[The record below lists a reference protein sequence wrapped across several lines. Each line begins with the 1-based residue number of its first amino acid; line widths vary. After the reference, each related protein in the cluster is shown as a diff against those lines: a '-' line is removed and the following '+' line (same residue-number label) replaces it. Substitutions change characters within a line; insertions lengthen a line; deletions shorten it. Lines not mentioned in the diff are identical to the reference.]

1 MGEDSS
7 EKTEEPTPH
16 KLREA
21 RKKGQI
27 AKSKEFTSAALL
39 LISFYTLKAFA
50 VKIWEQLSAVN
61 HLSLG
66 FIGTEFNGA
75 VAGIVLRESL
85 TLFFKMQLP
94 IFMIIVVATIV
105 LESVQTGFLFST
117 EALEPKLENLD
128 PIGGFKKLFAMK
140 QIVELIKS
148 VIKMA
153 IVIYLLYIIIR
164 DEYFIIIQSQAR
176 NIWLITGA
184 VGRMVMKVV
193 TMVGIAYFFL
203 AILDY
208 FYQKHEFLKEMRMS
222 KKEIKEEYKKL
233 EGDPLVKQRQ
243 RQAQQEMSQGRQ
255 MGAVPGADVVVTN
268 PIHVAVALK
277 YNPQSRATPYVV
289 AKGKRLI
296 AAEIKKIAEENG
308 VMIIENPP
316 LARSLYKQT
325 KLGQEIPEEHYKV
338 VAELLAFVYHH
349 RNQKKFV

>member
-50 VKIWEQLSAVN
+50 IRLWEQLSQVN
-61 HLSLG
+61 YLSLG
-66 FIGTEFNGA
+66 FIGTDFNAA
-75 VAGIVLRESL
+75 VAEVVLRGAL
-85 TLFFKMQLP
+85 DLFFAMQMP
-94 IFMIIVVATIV
+94 IFLVIFISTIV
-105 LESVQTGFLFST
+105 LEAVQTGFLFST
-117 EALEPKLENLD
+117 EALEPKIENLD

-140 QIVELIKS
+140 QFVEFLKSLLKMGIVTW
-148 VIKMA
+148 
-153 IVIYLLYIIIR
+153 LLYYIIK

-184 VGRMVMKVV
+184 VGRMVMRVV
-193 TMVGIAYFFL
+193 TLVGIAYFFL

-208 FYQKHEFLKEMRMS
+208 FYQKYEFMKEMRMS

-268 PIHVAVALK
+268 PIHIAVALK

-296 AAEIKKIAEENG
+296 AEEIKKIAEENG

-349 RNQKKFV
+349 RNQKKFA